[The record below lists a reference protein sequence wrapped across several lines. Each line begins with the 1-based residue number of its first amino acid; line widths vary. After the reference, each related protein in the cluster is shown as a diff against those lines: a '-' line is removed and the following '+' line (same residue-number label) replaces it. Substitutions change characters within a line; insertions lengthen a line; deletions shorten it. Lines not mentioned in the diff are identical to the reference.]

1 MLTTTLQKLKD
12 AGACVDR
19 YKHLRKAVGKSFGMS
34 TNLPLA
40 RILATNGLDDCLWA
54 MDHAVDG
61 GDKICRLFVA
71 DCAEHVQHIW
81 LKYYP
86 KNTRPAEA
94 IKAARAYARGQIT
107 AAAVE
112 AAVEAA
118 SRARSAAVEAAA
130 RAAAKAVEAA
140 LVEAAARAAA
150 KAMEA
155 AARAAAT
162 AEEAA
167 WAAATA
173 VEAAARAAAT
183 DYGEAAVDAE
193 AEQKWQTERLAAYLN
208 DEVTEDWGQIPTR
221 EQ

>member
-130 RAAAKAVEAA
+130 RAAA
-140 LVEAAARAAA
+140 
-150 KAMEA
+150 
-155 AARAAAT
+155 
-162 AEEAA
+162 
-167 WAAATA
+167 
-173 VEAAARAAAT
+173 T